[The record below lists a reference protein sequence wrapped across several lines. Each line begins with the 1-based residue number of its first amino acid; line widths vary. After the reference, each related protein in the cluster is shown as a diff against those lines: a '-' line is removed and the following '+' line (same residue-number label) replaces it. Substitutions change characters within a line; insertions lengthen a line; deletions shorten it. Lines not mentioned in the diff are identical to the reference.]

1 MIRRLLAIGFIFAIK
16 WDNVFAARPAGD
28 AEEPAV
34 N

>member
-1 MIRRLLAIGFIFAIK
+1 VLLQVMASIK